1 MYSTLKSTEDVKKKN
16 QKKKKATRDVKRAN
30 YCTECMR
37 DQEHN

>member
-1 MYSTLKSTEDVKKKN
+1 MYSTLKSTEDVKKK
-16 QKKKKATRDVKRAN
+16 KSEKKKATRDVKRAN